1 MDADLL
7 ARLNA
12 LKGVSG
18 GPPTPPVTVTT
29 AASRAADED
38 AALEAL
44 AHALPSAPDDDD
56 YLEAILASIGGDSLQ
71 VDYLEPGGLE
81 RDANALLNEARR
93 HRHTDFC
100 SGADEMAS
108 ERDEPSADIPG
119 KTADSDDGEGNMAA
133 GTLERALAEA
143 ALSDDE
149 TALSPAARGAARAP
163 DRAPGLPDSKPGPG
177 PGPEPNTMAAL
188 AALGSLG
195 PLPDLE
201 DDDPPDMKA
210 RMDLLRGL
218 RGPSNFPTVPRRELK
233 DEMGPPPRA
242 PGQGWGIPGYDDG
255 RDDDLDSWCSICNK
269 DAELRCRGCEG
280 DLYCRAC
287 WSEGHGTGPGQERG
301 HKVDKFVWRQ

>member
-12 LKGVSG
+12 LKGASG
-18 GPPTPPVTVTT
+18 GPPTPPVAVTT

-38 AALEAL
+38 SALEAL

-56 YLEAILASIGGDSLQ
+56 DLEAILASIGGDSLE

-93 HRHTDFC
+93 HVDV
-100 SGADEMAS
+100 SAGAGADGLSTE
-108 ERDEPSADIPG
+108 DEPSAETAD
-119 KTADSDDGEGNMAA
+119 KTADDSDDGEGNTAA

-149 TALSPAARGAARAP
+149 TALSPAAARGAARAP
-163 DRAPGLPDSKPGPG
+163 DRAPGLPDSKPGP
-177 PGPEPNTMAAL
+177 EPNTMAAL
-188 AALGSLG
+188 VALAALG
-195 PLPDLE
+195 PLPDLRE

-210 RMDLLRGL
+210 KMDLLRGL
-218 RGPSNFPTVPRRELK
+218 KGPSNFPTVPRREPKK

-301 HKVDKFVWRQ
+301 HKADKFVWRQ